1 VVGEAIEAEGAVVFA
16 HAAGWTWRGSSKRAG
31 NRYWSGRSRL
41 GLKSKN
47 PAFCADEPKGA
58 KAQKIGLEEQAR
70 PLVRPHID
78 GASLR
83 ITCGRVRAV
92 CNARRV
98 RLPRKSD
105 TRLSRPFSPHSPG
118 KERAEDARTDF
129 AHQ

>member
-78 GASLR
+78 AHRCGSRVGEFAQSATQGA
-83 ITCGRVRAV
+83 CGCPASPTRV
-92 CNARRV
+92 
-98 RLPRKSD
+98 
-105 TRLSRPFSPHSPG
+105 
-118 KERAEDARTDF
+118 
-129 AHQ
+129 